1 MNKLLHIYFIVV
13 CRKLLCKHC
22 MLIIF
27 LYFLLHENVMFP
39 TQSQFTKSRKKWA
52 QRWPIKNGCQ
62 ILGGFISEKGR
73 GLWYPALQVSIK
85 LRHIIIIYYL
95 LLCHTS
101 YQVRHISTTNKNH
114 TIFLLLLFLDAQS
127 VHSPLQLLLYTHIAF
142 FSSFNK
148 SKVNYYISSLF
159 IISTLVFL
167 LSSWPLSAISTVII
181 NYYRQH
187 ESIPKD
193 HTVTTFFI

>member
-62 ILGGFISEKGR
+62 ILGGFISE
-73 GLWYPALQVSIK
+73 
-85 LRHIIIIYYL
+85 IIIYYVI
-95 LLCHTS
+95 HRTS
-101 YQVRHISTTNKNH
+101 YVILAPQTKTTQFFFFFFFSMHNQF
-114 TIFLLLLFLDAQS
+114 TLLYNYYCILILHSSPASINPKLIIIYHHCLLFRHWS
-127 VHSPLQLLLYTHIAF
+127 FYCPLG
-142 FSSFNK
+142 
-148 SKVNYYISSLF
+148 LF
-159 IISTLVFL
+159 
-167 LSSWPLSAISTVII
+167 
-181 NYYRQH
+181 QQ
-187 ESIPKD
+187 
-193 HTVTTFFI
+193 